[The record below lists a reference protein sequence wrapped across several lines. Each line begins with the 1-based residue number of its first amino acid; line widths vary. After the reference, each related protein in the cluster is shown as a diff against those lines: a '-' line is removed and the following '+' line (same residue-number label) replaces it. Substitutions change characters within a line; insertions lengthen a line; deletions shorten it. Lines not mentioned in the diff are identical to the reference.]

1 MQETNDEQRETDT
14 VDNDIVIIDT
24 KKDIVNVKKEK
35 NINLFSIIVHDLCGP
50 MTSIVSMVKLLRYKG
65 YDSKIFNALEKASET
80 ALSRL
85 DELFQWGLS
94 NQMHYNPKKT
104 EISKLV
110 DKVVDFCSTMSEQK
124 SVDIINLI
132 QEQEV
137 YLDENMFCFVLC

>member
-1 MQETNDEQRETDT
+1 
-14 VDNDIVIIDT
+14 
-24 KKDIVNVKKEK
+24 
-35 NINLFSIIVHDLCGP
+35 